1 MSAIELKSNFHELID
16 KIQDVQMLRSLY
28 DCVAD
33 FTVETNDYIYLS
45 DDQKKRIESSIL
57 QVSSGQVVSNDI
69 MKEKVKLWLSK

>member
-1 MSAIELKSNFHELID
+1 MSAIELKLNFHELID

-45 DDQKKRIESSIL
+45 DDQKERIKASIA
-57 QVSSGQVVSNDI
+57 QVHSGQTISNDI
-69 MKEKVKLWLSK
+69 IKEKVKVWLSK